1 MIIQNH
7 INSHREQASLSI
19 TMYYD
24 DACVICSTEAHNMRR
39 RQPEKIRLVP
49 VEKGLDEL
57 AVAGFSR
64 EDAMTYMCIKDRYGN
79 WYTHMDA
86 IRLLYKVGG
95 VTGSSLLF
103 LPVIKQFGDFM
114 YPYVARNR
122 YKIPNWVTRTI
133 YVGLTQNQRYIANL
147 KHSVVP

>member
-1 MIIQNH
+1 
-7 INSHREQASLSI
+7 
-19 TMYYD
+19 
-24 DACVICSTEAHNMRR
+24 
-39 RQPEKIRLVP
+39 
-49 VEKGLDEL
+49 L

-133 YVGLTQNQRYIANL
+133 YGKTLTPACKNGVCKITPDKR
-147 KHSVVP
+147 

>member
-1 MIIQNH
+1 
-7 INSHREQASLSI
+7 
-19 TMYYD
+19 
-24 DACVICSTEAHNMRR
+24 MRR

-95 VTGSSLLF
+95 VTGS
-103 LPVIKQFGDFM
+103 
-114 YPYVARNR
+114 
-122 YKIPNWVTRTI
+122 
-133 YVGLTQNQRYIANL
+133 
-147 KHSVVP
+147 